1 MKNHVTSASS
11 FIGCLALLIA
21 SQASQAAITRFVIED
36 TQPYGQ
42 FNGVEYVKIKA
53 TVEGALAPTEPITD
67 IDKLSLDNDGRVKY
81 KSTLLVIAP
90 AKPEQGNGA
99 LILDVPNRGLLISH
113 ALYNSPRARPLM
125 MGSTDIGTGFL
136 ENRGFSVAS
145 VQWELGEGI
154 SLPHYIDTAGSARYV
169 EGIGFAAVRDVAVFL
184 RSASKGQ
191 GNPLTGAIRQVY
203 GVGYSQTARFLK
215 SFLLLGFNQ
224 TTGAP
229 AFDGLHLFAAAAGQ
243 LPLNRSGPGPKS
255 VTGGTPGYANAD
267 LRGVHEEPYT
277 YGDLMK
283 VMRSSGQVLPK
294 IIVTHTTTD
303 YYTGRASLTRTGV
316 QSTLDQP
323 LPDNVRMYDIAGSGH
338 LNLRQQDP
346 ACELPFSQLDWTPP
360 LRAMLINLQAWTVGA
375 SLPPASQLMA
385 LETKTSDQRILP
397 VAAHMQNAKLQVPR
411 VTPDGNPASG
421 GVRMPDIETP
431 LGTNGAANQ
440 PNSNSICRLAGSFQ
454 AFATTRQLNDT
465 RASLS
470 ERYPGGL
477 NDYVAK
483 VRNAAGQLVYVR
495 LLLPDDAAVMI
506 DTAASHPLFAPTPA
520 LNIFR

>member
-1 MKNHVTSASS
+1 MKINASFLVT
-11 FIGCLALLIA
+11 CLALLVA
-21 SQASQAAITRFVIED
+21 SQASQAAVTQFIMQD
-36 TQPYGQ
+36 SQPYGR

-53 TVEGALAPTEPITD
+53 IVEGELAPTEHITD
-67 IDKLSLDNDGRVKY
+67 INKLSLNAHGRVSY
-81 KSTLLVIAP
+81 KSAVVLIAP
-90 AKPEQGNGA
+90 SKPEQGSGA
-99 LILDVPNRGLLISH
+99 LLLDVPNRGLFISH

-125 MGSTDIGTGFL
+125 LGSTDVGTGFL
-136 ENRGFSVAS
+136 ETRGFTVAS

-154 SLPHYIDTAGSARYV
+154 TLPHYLDAAGTTRYV

-184 RSASKGQ
+184 RSGSKAE
-191 GNPLTGAIRQVY
+191 GNPLTGAIKQVY

-215 SFLLLGFNQ
+215 SFLVLGFNQ
-224 TTGAP
+224 TSGLP

-243 LPLNRSGPGPKS
+243 LPLNRSGYGPKS
-255 VTGGTPGYANAD
+255 VTGGTPGYANPD
-267 LRGVHEEPYT
+267 FRGVHEEPYT
-277 YGDLMK
+277 YGDVVKLMQT
-283 VMRSSGQVLPK
+283 SGQVLPK

-303 YYTGRASLTRTGV
+303 YYTGRASLTRTSV
-316 QSTLDQP
+316 QGTLDQP

-338 LNLRQQDP
+338 LNVRQQDP

-375 SLPPASQLMA
+375 SLPPPSQLMA
-385 LETKTSDQRILP
+385 LEAQTSDPRILP

-421 GVRMPDIETP
+421 GVRMPDIEAP

-440 PNSNSICRLAGSFQ
+440 PNSNSVCRLAGSFQ
-454 AFATTRQLNDT
+454 PFAVTRQSNDT
-465 RASLS
+465 RPPLA
-470 ERYPGGL
+470 ERYSGGL
-477 NDYVAK
+477 NDYVDR
-483 VRNAAGQLVYVR
+483 VRNAAGQLVHDR

-506 DTAASHPLFAPTPA
+506 DAAASQPLFVPTPA